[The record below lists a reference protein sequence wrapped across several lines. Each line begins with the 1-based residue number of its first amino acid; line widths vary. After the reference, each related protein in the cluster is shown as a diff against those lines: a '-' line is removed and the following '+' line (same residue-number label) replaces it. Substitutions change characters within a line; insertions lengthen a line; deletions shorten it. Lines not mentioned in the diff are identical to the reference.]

1 MSLVTIDH
9 GLCRRDGACSAVC
22 PIGLFEND
30 AEGFPQFCADGDQ
43 RCIRCGHCVAVC
55 GFEALQHADLPLH
68 EAPLLDHSLQLEPA
82 ALDQL
87 LQARRSIRE
96 FKSEPVPEALVR
108 EAIEAARWAPSAV
121 NRQPV
126 EWLVIQNTDEVK
138 KLAGLVV
145 DFLRTLDTLAPRYAA
160 FIEMWDQGKDPILRN
175 APHLVVVHAPD
186 DWDWSTVDS
195 TIALTQF
202 ELAAVARGIGTCWAG
217 FLMRAAVG
225 HPPLRKALGIPEG
238 HSVTG
243 ALMFGLPRYRYHRI
257 PPRQA
262 ARIEWR

>member
-1 MSLVTIDH
+1 MTLVSIDH
-9 GLCRRDGACSAVC
+9 GRCRRDGLCSAVC
-22 PIGLFEND
+22 PAGLFEND
-30 AEGFPQFCADGDQ
+30 PDGFPQFLADGDQ

-55 GFEALQHADLPLH
+55 GFEALQHVDLPLH
-68 EAPLLDHSLQLEPA
+68 QAPIVDRRLQLDQA

-96 FKSEPVPEALVR
+96 FKSEPVPEALVK
-108 EAIEAARWAPSAV
+108 EAIEAARFAPSAV

-126 EWLVIQNTDEVK
+126 EWLVIQDPTEVRQ
-138 KLAGLVV
+138 LAGLVV
-145 DFLRTLDTLAPRYAA
+145 EFLRGVVEPRYAA
-160 FIEMWDQGKDPILRN
+160 YIAMWDQGQDPILRS

-186 DWDWSTVDS
+186 DWSWSTVDS

-225 HPPLRKALGIPEG
+225 HPPLREALGIPTG

-243 ALMFGLPRYRYHRI
+243 ALMYGLPRYRYHRI

-262 ARIEWR
+262 ARVTWR

>member
-1 MSLVTIDH
+1 MNLVAIDH
-9 GLCRRDGACSAVC
+9 SRCRRDGACSAVC
-22 PIGLFEND
+22 PAGLFASD
-30 AEGFPQFCADGDQ
+30 PEGFPLFSADGDQ

-55 GFEALQHADLPLH
+55 GFEALQHAELPLQ
-68 EAPLLDHSLQLEPA
+68 EAPLLNRSLQLDQA
-82 ALDQL
+82 AFDQL
-87 LQARRSIRE
+87 LRARRSIRE

-108 EAIEAARWAPSAV
+108 EAIETARFAPSAV

-126 EWLVIQNTDEVK
+126 EWLVIQDPAEVR

-145 DFLRTLDTLAPRYAA
+145 EFLRGIVEPRYAHY
-160 FIEMWDQGKDPILRN
+160 ITMWDQGKDPILRS

-186 DWDWSTVDS
+186 DWSWSTVDS

-217 FLMRAAVG
+217 FLMRAAEG
-225 HPPLRKALGIPEG
+225 HPPLREALGIPQG

-243 ALMFGLPRYRYHRI
+243 ALMYGLPRYRYHRI

-262 ARIEWR
+262 ARITWK